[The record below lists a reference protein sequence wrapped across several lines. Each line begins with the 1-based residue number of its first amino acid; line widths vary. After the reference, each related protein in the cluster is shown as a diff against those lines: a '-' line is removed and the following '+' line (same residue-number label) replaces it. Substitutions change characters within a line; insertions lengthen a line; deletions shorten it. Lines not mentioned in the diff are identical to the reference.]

1 VCTFDKVVIQ
11 GDGYVS
17 TRALQYLA
25 EANVNVIML
34 DKQGRLFSHVNQILG
49 SDPLLRQRQYDTFR
63 NEVKVNELRKWI
75 MDERITS
82 QIQLFKEL
90 VTEPK
95 FSNKYNKNIRLN
107 CIKKRFKLIDYSL
120 SIKREPL
127 LAGVKISSL

>member
-1 VCTFDKVVIQ
+1 MCTFDKVVIQ

-34 DKQGRLFSHVNQILG
+34 DKQGKLFSHVNQISG

-75 MDERITS
+75 MAERITS

-95 FSNKYNKNIRLN
+95 FSNKYNKNILKAQTKSHKWYYN
-107 CIKKRFKLIDYSL
+107 FYNVLFHHPSHTQ
-120 SIKREPL
+120 
-127 LAGVKISSL
+127 

>member
-1 VCTFDKVVIQ
+1 MCPFDKVVIQ

-25 EANVNVIML
+25 EANVNIIML

-49 SDPLLRQRQYDTFR
+49 SDSLLRQRQYDIFR

-75 MDERITS
+75 MDEQITS
-82 QIQLFKEL
+82 QIQLFKDL

-107 CIKKRFKLIDYSL
+107 GIKKRFKLID
-120 SIKREPL
+120 
-127 LAGVKISSL
+127 